1 MADMGDV
8 EMIGNEAVTEPST
21 HDHTIT
27 PSRQR
32 IGLCLGGTAPDH
44 LEATA
49 IDFCARGSAVDLV
62 PIPAGGY
69 APAPVDAVFS
79 LRALPDVDVAE
90 SRPRLH
96 LTDAAGVSL
105 AESEAVA
112 AAIRHDCGG
121 VEVQVRDSLG
131 SVLASG
137 VVGTRRSH
145 DLTTEY
151 LRAVA
156 GPLLV
161 MASKHFPMP
170 APPATAGIPMV
181 TGRATPTDRRWA
193 QFVGTKEFG
202 MRLLKRVVTA
212 QQWRIARLPGTAPLA
227 DLMADD
233 GWPRTPLKWRSKPG
247 PGFWADPAVVSD
259 GRTWVL
265 VEELDMVTCRG
276 AIRLLEALGDEVIP
290 HAIVLRTD
298 HHLSFPQVYRTPT
311 GWLATV
317 ETCARHNPIYTFDAI
332 GDPWRPA
339 AGLPPLPPASADPV
353 LLFDAAGVVTGV
365 LATDAAVDPDSV
377 VVQYSLDAAN
387 QTWQRVEA
395 SIRVSAVNGRGGGT
409 LDVARGLRATQ
420 DCAGEYGRAAE
431 VIAYPERDPAE
442 TLLRIT
448 GRRTGRAVDGTRQRG
463 VHTLTWTDDAAEMW
477 ADGWRRRPTALGWL
491 WDAKERSHLETCE
504 G

>member
-1 MADMGDV
+1 MADMGEV
-8 EMIGNEAVTEPST
+8 AMIGNEAATTRPT
-21 HDHTIT
+21 HDH
-27 PSRQR
+27 PSTDARQR
-32 IGLCLGGTAPDH
+32 IGLYLGGAEPDR

-62 PIPAGGY
+62 PIPVDGPI
-69 APAPVDAVFS
+69 PAPVDAVFS
-79 LRALPDVDVAE
+79 LHSLPDVDLSE
-90 SRPRLH
+90 PRPRLH
-96 LTDAAGVSL
+96 LTDAAGVPL

-112 AAIRHDCGG
+112 AAIRHDSGG
-121 VEVQVRDSLG
+121 VDVQMRDSLG

-145 DLTTEY
+145 RLTTERM
-151 LRAVA
+151 RAVA

-161 MASKHFPMP
+161 MATRHFPL
-170 APPATAGIPMV
+170 PATPETAAIPMV

-193 QFVGTKEFG
+193 HIVGTREFG
-202 MRLLKRVVTA
+202 KRLLKRVVTA
-212 QQWRIARLPGTAPLA
+212 QQWRIAQLPGTSPLA
-227 DLMADD
+227 DLMTDD

-247 PGFWADPAVVSD
+247 PGFWADPCVVSD

-276 AIRLLEALGDEVIP
+276 AIRLLEVLGDEVIP
-290 HAIVLRTD
+290 HAILLRTD

-353 LLFDAAGVVTGV
+353 LLFDAAGAVTGV

-377 VVQYSLDAAN
+377 VVEYALDSACH
-387 QTWQRVEA
+387 TWQRVEA
-395 SIRVSAVNGRGGGT
+395 AIRVSAVNGRGGGT
-409 LDVARGLRATQ
+409 LDIARGLRATQ
-420 DCAGEYGRAAE
+420 DCAGEYGHAAE
-431 VIAYPERDPAE
+431 LIAYPERDPAD
-442 TLLRIT
+442 TLARIT
-448 GRRTGRAVDGTRQRG
+448 GRCTGRAADGTRQRG
-463 VHTLTWTDDAAEMW
+463 VHTLTWTTDASEMW
-477 ADGWRRRPTALGWL
+477 ADGWHRRPSALGWL
-491 WDAKERSHLETCE
+491 WDSKERSHLETCE